1 MIEFHLLY
9 FIVMFIAFL
18 TGLFREFILF
28 NSIIFI
34 HEIGHALAALYY
46 KWRIDKI
53 VIMPFGGITIFNEK
67 LNRSIKEEFV
77 ILILGPIF
85 QIIYYKIFSIFLN
98 SYAFMNYHYSLLLF
112 NLLPIYPLD
121 GAKLLNLLFNKI
133 LPFKKSHLLI
143 LIVSFLV
150 SILTILYII
159 VNKLGLLLF
168 LVVFLLLFKLI
179 EENNK
184 HEIIFN
190 KFLLERYL
198 YSFNFKKHKIIKDD
212 NLEKMFRG
220 YEHIFLNGEKYVT
233 ERELLR
239 KRFDKH
245 RRL

>member
-1 MIEFHLLY
+1 
-9 FIVMFIAFL
+9 
-18 TGLFREFILF
+18 
-28 NSIIFI
+28 
-34 HEIGHALAALYY
+34 
-46 KWRIDKI
+46 
-53 VIMPFGGITIFNEK
+53 
-67 LNRSIKEEFV
+67 
-77 ILILGPIF
+77 
-85 QIIYYKIFSIFLN
+85 
-98 SYAFMNYHYSLLLF
+98 MNYHYALLFF

-150 SILTILYII
+150 SISTILYTI
-159 VNKLGLLLF
+159 VNKLDLLLF
-168 LVVFLLLFKLI
+168 LVVLLLFFKLI
-179 EENNK
+179 EEKNK
-184 HEIIFN
+184 HEMIFN

-198 YSFNFKKHKIIKDD
+198 YSFNFKKNKIIKDD

-220 YEHIFLNGEKYVT
+220 YEHIFLNEKKYVT

>member
-1 MIEFHLLY
+1 MIEFHLFY
-9 FIVMFIAFL
+9 FMVMFIAFL
-18 TGLFREFILF
+18 TGLFKEFILF

-46 KWRIDKI
+46 KWNIDKI

-77 ILILGPIF
+77 ILLFGPIF

-98 SYAFMNYHYSLLLF
+98 SYTFMNYHYSLLLF

-143 LIVSFLV
+143 LIVSFLL

-159 VNKLGLLLF
+159 INKLGLLLF
-168 LVVFLLLFKLI
+168 LVVFLLLFKLL
-179 EENNK
+179 EETNK
-184 HEIIFN
+184 HEMLFN

-198 YSFNFKKHKIIKDD
+198 YSFNFKKYKIIKG
-212 NLEKMFRG
+212 NNTKKMFRD
-220 YEHIFLNGEKYVT
+220 YEHIFLNEKKYET
-233 ERELLR
+233 EREMLR
-239 KRFDKH
+239 KRFDKN